1 VAFSA
6 DGKLLASAGASK
18 DVQLWDF
25 GSGKELK
32 PFKGHT
38 RWVRFCAFSPDGRML
53 ASAGLDNVVRV
64 WDVATRRQVAE
75 LTGHQRRIHF
85 VTFSHSGRQLATAGM
100 DRTVKLWDTP
110 KLAHSPASPT
120 IRGGGE
126 GGGSGSGVRDAC
138 RAESE
143 RLCAGDERVGR
154 CLRAQTD
161 QLSAGCKAALD
172 SRRGGQ

>member
-1 VAFSA
+1 
-6 DGKLLASAGASK
+6 
-18 DVQLWDF
+18 
-25 GSGKELK
+25 
-32 PFKGHT
+32 
-38 RWVRFCAFSPDGRML
+38 ML

-64 WDVATRRQVAE
+64 WDVVTRRQVAE

-100 DRTVKLWDTP
+100 DRTVKLWGTP
-110 KLAHSPASPT
+110 KLPRSPASPT
-120 IRGGGE
+120 VHGGGE
-126 GGGSGSGVRDAC
+126 GGGSGGGSGVRDAC
-138 RAESE
+138 RGESE

-154 CLRAQTD
+154 CLRAQMD